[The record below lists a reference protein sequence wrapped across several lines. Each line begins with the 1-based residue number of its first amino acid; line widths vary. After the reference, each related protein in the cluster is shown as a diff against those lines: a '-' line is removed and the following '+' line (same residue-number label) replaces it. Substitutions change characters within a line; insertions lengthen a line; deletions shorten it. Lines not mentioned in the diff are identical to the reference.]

1 MKDHGSWI
9 TSTLFRFH
17 VAASLAGTTAAV
29 ATCRGV
35 CAIRLP
41 SPCPESPSSPSLL
54 SASSE
59 GTPQF
64 TKENAAI
71 LVLTPACSASDPNVP
86 TLISCPFLPS
96 PRRLCQK
103 GVPIFF
109 FFYTTPCS
117 LICLGTSH
125 QLPTP
130 SPLFLLSNP

>member
-9 TSTLFRFH
+9 TSTLFHFH

-41 SPCPESPSSPSLL
+41 SPCPQSPSSLSLL
-54 SASSE
+54 SPSSE

-64 TKENAAI
+64 TKVNAAI
-71 LVLTPACSASDPNVP
+71 LVLTPACSASDPKVP
-86 TLISCPFLPS
+86 ALISYPFLPP

-109 FFYTTPCS
+109 FNTTPCS